1 MVSNKKLKILNE
13 QFLNL
18 EISELYELKLLI
30 NKIINEKKNLN
41 INLSNV
47 DIFSIM
53 GQSRIV

>member
-18 EISELYELKLLI
+18 EISELYELKILI
-30 NKIINEKKNLN
+30 NKIINEKKNFKVD
-41 INLSNV
+41 LSNV
-47 DIFSIM
+47 DLFSIM

>member
-18 EISELYELKLLI
+18 EISELYELKILI
-30 NKIINEKKNLN
+30 NKIINEKKKFK
-41 INLSNV
+41 IDLSNV
-47 DIFSIM
+47 DLFSVM